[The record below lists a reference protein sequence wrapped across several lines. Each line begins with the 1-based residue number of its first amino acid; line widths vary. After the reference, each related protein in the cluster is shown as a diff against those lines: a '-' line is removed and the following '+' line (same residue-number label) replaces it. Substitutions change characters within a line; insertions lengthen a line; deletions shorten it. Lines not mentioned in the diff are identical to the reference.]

1 MYRGVVGW
9 LGQLGVGSKFTS
21 GSCRFVGWRA
31 QGSSS
36 SAGSDGFFL
45 TEGTVH
51 GSVVDYDGLIL
62 PGVRALVQSLGVGGG
77 GPGVV
82 EVLWGVILCLNEDIS
97 QMFFKASFPPF
108 LIEDSQEGLFLLK
121 TPAGV
126 PSVRRGDAALE
137 VVLHEEVEFH

>member
-1 MYRGVVGW
+1 MGW
-9 LGQLGVGSKFTS
+9 LGQLGVGSRFTP

-51 GSVVDYDGLIL
+51 GSVVDYNGLIL

-77 GPGVV
+77 GPEIVGALRGVT
-82 EVLWGVILCLNEDIS
+82 LCLSEDIS
-97 QMFFKASFPPF
+97 QMFFKESFSLFP
-108 LIEDSQEGLFLLK
+108 IEGSQEVLFLLK
-121 TPAGV
+121 APAGV
-126 PSVRRGDAALE
+126 RGVRRGDAALE
-137 VVLHEEVEFH
+137 VVLHKEVEFH